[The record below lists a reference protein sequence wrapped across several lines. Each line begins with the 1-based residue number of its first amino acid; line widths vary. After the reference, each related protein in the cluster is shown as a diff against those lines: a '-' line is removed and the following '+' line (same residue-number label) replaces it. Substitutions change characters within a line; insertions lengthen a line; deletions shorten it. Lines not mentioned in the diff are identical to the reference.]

1 MFLLSDSD
9 YPTIYGIFENKD
21 LAEKALAE
29 MAAIELEYF
38 LSIAG
43 DVREEYF
50 TFYAEPNAEEIDPNS
65 AGYQEMLEE
74 WKKGYEITEL
84 PINILQLPGYIKENK
99 QWMTI

>member
-1 MFLLSDSD
+1 MFLLSESN
-9 YPTIYGIFENKD
+9 YPTIYGIFETKD

-29 MAAIELEYF
+29 MAAIDLEYF

-50 TFYAEPNAEEIDPNS
+50 TFYAEPSAKEIDPNS

-74 WKKGYEITEL
+74 WKKDFKITEL
-84 PINILQLPGYIKENK
+84 PINILQLPKYIKENK
-99 QWMTI
+99 Q